1 MNTFYIF
8 LGQSKKL
15 NNNSG
20 KMNIFFFLT
29 VIITALYIY
38 MYNIYILPFNYL

>member
-8 LGQSKKL
+8 LAQSKKL

-38 MYNIYILPFNYL
+38 V